1 MNHLE
6 SAFTGKNSFWR
17 YLVMIVAVFLAA
29 NTVGSIPLI
38 IGLAIKVLP
47 DPEMAA
53 KFAADPY
60 NLGALGFD
68 QNLGL
73 ILMVVPFVAAIFT
86 FILLVKPLHFRTYK
100 NIINGTNSIRWKRF
114 FVSALVWAILSGLYL
129 AVYNKL
135 DPSNFKLHN
144 SSVAL
149 VYLVIISLSLIPFQA
164 AFEELIFRGY
174 LMQGFA
180 LIARNRWFPLLMT
193 SVLFALMHGLNPE
206 IKEFGFFTMM
216 PQYLL
221 FALVFGI
228 TTIIDDGIEV
238 AMGAH
243 AANNIFLCIFV
254 TNRSSALQ
262 TPALYVQE
270 NVYPWTEFTGLLV
283 SAIIFLIILAAIFKW
298 KDFSPLLGKVQKAP
312 DPGQIV

>member
-47 DPEMAA
+47 DPEITA

-68 QNLGL
+68 QNVGL
-73 ILMVVPFVAAIFT
+73 ILMVIPFVAAIFT
-86 FILLVKPLHFRTYK
+86 FILLCKPLHLRTYK
-100 NIINGTNSIRWKRF
+100 LIINGTNSIRWRRF
-114 FVSALVWAILSGLYL
+114 FISALVWSILSALYL
-129 AVYNKL
+129 AIYHEL
-135 DPSNFKLHN
+135 DPSNFNLNNN
-144 SSVAL
+144 SVSL
-149 VYLVIISLSLIPFQA
+149 VYLVIIALALIPFQA

-180 LIARNRWFPLLMT
+180 LISRNRWLPLLMT
-193 SVLFALMHGLNPE
+193 SVLFAIMHGMNPE
-206 IKEFGFFTMM
+206 IKEFGFLTMM

-221 FALVFGI
+221 FALAFGI
-228 TTIIDDGIEV
+228 ATIMDDGIEV

-262 TPALYVQE
+262 TPALYVQQ

-283 SAIIFLIILAAIFKW
+283 SSIIFIFILAVIFKW
-298 KDFSPLLGKVQKAP
+298 KNFPLLWGKVQNPPKT
-312 DPGQIV
+312 DQTV